1 MPAWYDVADNAM
13 DKINADRES
22 RLTQA
27 SVKLDIENKERAQVA
42 AEAEQVAMQSAGAL
56 FAKLSSGQTVA
67 KGVQVSD
74 NASLADPFIQTGS
87 ALLADG
93 YSNLAKSFFDQGNEI
108 AKDER
113 LRMREERENEKLE
126 TERSDRQIE
135 LTDRYLTNA
144 TAATWS
150 RAIEDLIAAG
160 SDGTINESEAA
171 ALRALPYDPEY
182 INMLRRQAVDVAE
195 QNKARRLELSAE
207 DLATDRR
214 LNRSLR
220 MQELEVRKQTE
231 MRRARNQPSKEGK
244 SPKAPDEKMVNL
256 TEAIVRNRF
265 FGGSV
270 PANSDQH
277 KAKNQLIR
285 DMSPIIAVR
294 AQEETSRHPGITTE
308 VAVNRAITNA
318 INNGELSEDALE
330 RIHEAREDA
339 EFTPKGHSR
348 DTALPY
354 KRGMDMEAGN
364 WYKINTVTGEK
375 VVFWN
380 GTSAKEME

>member
-1 MPAWYDVADNAM
+1 MVDWYEAIDNVSDKVNADN
-13 DKINADRES
+13 ES

-42 AEAEQVAMQSAGAL
+42 AEAEQVAMQRAGAL
-56 FAKLSSGQTVA
+56 FAKLSSGQTVS

-294 AQEETSRHPGITTE
+294 AQEEISRHPGITTE

-330 RIHEAREDA
+330 RIPEAREDA